1 MILGLALLALA
12 ALLAWAVWLYTV
24 LARVRDD
31 LREQRALLARL
42 DAPPPPRVRVDRRR
56 VAR

>member
-1 MILGLALLALA
+1 MTVGLALLALA

-31 LREQRALLARL
+31 LRDQAAELAQLRWVE
-42 DAPPPPRVRVDRRR
+42 PPRVRVDRRR